1 MAEVP
6 VVAKEE
12 VLVVAKEEV
21 LVVAKGEGEEEDS
34 EEGEDLAA
42 EEEAER
48 PEEDLAAEEEKARLV
63 GEKEVGKEAG
73 KMGKGWGGENASFFV
88 PTVHIFELIP
98 R

>member
-42 EEEAER
+42 EEE
-48 PEEDLAAEEEKARLV
+48 KARLG
-63 GEKEVGKEAG
+63 GEKAG
-73 KMGKGWGGENASFFV
+73 AARRGRQPLPAPPAPERRGPLTE
-88 PTVHIFELIP
+88 PH
-98 R
+98 